1 MARDAPAGQK
11 AGLIAARRTGLLVSP
26 HRTRQHLDASD
37 AVNYRGVPRARTST
51 TLKRLVSRAVEL
63 EWGWDIGQWARGW
76 ARLCTSS
83 MQILSTNGCCML
95 HVDIACLLIN
105 LL

>member
-11 AGLIAARRTGLLVSP
+11 AGLIAARRTGLLVSL
-26 HRTRQHLDASD
+26 HCNKALDASD

-51 TLKRLVSRAVEL
+51 TLKRLVSCAVES
-63 EWGWDIGQWARGW
+63 EWGWDVGQWARGW

-95 HVDIACLLIN
+95 HVD
-105 LL
+105 